1 MDASSAA
8 RRRLAAA
15 KSFWKFCYN
24 QGFKPNDIGRCLII
38 PRKQMAQHERILRA
52 HDCSTIISTA
62 DGNTK
67 LLLQVLLWLGLR
79 LSEARTLHRSCIRK
93 RRDGCLVFHV
103 KGKRG
108 KVRNVILAPR
118 MSVEIDKALPASGYL
133 FPGRFGG
140 CLTRSG
146 AGKKVSRVMKRV
158 VKQSS
163 AHWLRH
169 TFASMCV
176 NMGAPLA
183 TVAAQMGHSSV
194 QTTTTYLHSD
204 DAGASVHLERLL

>member
-1 MDASSAA
+1 M
-8 RRRLAAA
+8 
-15 KSFWKFCYN
+15 
-24 QGFKPNDIGRCLII
+24 II

-52 HDCSTIISTA
+52 NDCTAIISTA

-67 LLLQVLLWLGLR
+67 LLLQLLLWLGLR

-93 RRDGCLVFHV
+93 RRDGCLVFRV

-118 MSVEIDKALPASGYL
+118 MSAEIERELPASGYL

-146 AGKKVSRVMKRV
+146 AGKKVARVMKRV

-169 TFASMCV
+169 SFASMCA
-176 NMGAPLA
+176 NSGAPLA

-204 DAGASVHLERLL
+204 HAGASVHLERLF